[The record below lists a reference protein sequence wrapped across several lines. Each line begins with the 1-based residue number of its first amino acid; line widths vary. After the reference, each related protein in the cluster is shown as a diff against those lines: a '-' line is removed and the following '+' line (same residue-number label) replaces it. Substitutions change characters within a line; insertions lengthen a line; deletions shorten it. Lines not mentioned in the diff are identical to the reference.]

1 MTASGVKR
9 GDLIAGISVAIL
21 LIPQALAYAEIAGV
35 PPFYGL
41 YAAALPPIAAA
52 LFASSR
58 HLQTGP
64 VAMTA
69 LLTFGA
75 LSILAEPGSDEYV
88 ELAVLLALIVG
99 LIRLGLGLLRAG
111 VVAYLMSQPVLVGF
125 TSAAGILITASQLPT
140 VLGVD
145 PEATGLLR
153 AAGEAL
159 VSPDE
164 WDPAT
169 IAFAVAAAVV
179 IVGGRRLGPRF
190 PGVVA
195 AVAGAVVVSSLLD
208 FDGATVAFVPEGLP
222 PFTLSFPWSRL
233 PSLLVPGA
241 VIALLGFAEPVAI
254 ARTFAAQERT
264 PWNPSREFVSQ
275 GMANIAS
282 AISSGFPVGGSF
294 SRSGIARLAGGETRW
309 TGAVAGLAVF
319 AFLPVAGVLEPLP
332 RSVLGTTVIVAVIRL
347 VRIPAMVRLIKITWG
362 QSLVAWTTFIATLA
376 LAPRIDIAVIIGVA
390 AATAVHLRREAL
402 IRVETSVDGST
413 LTIKPYGVLYFGS
426 APRLSE
432 ALIEQLASVG
442 DLTDVV
448 VDMGALGRVD
458 YTGVIALKRF
468 IDESEAAGLTAELT
482 NVPPHATGTLSR
494 FWGDS
499 LSRWVHPD

>member
-1 MTASGVKR
+1 MTAIGVKR
-9 GDLIAGISVAIL
+9 GDVVAGISVAIL

-35 PPFYGL
+35 PPYYGL

-52 LFASSR
+52 LLASSR

-75 LSILAEPGSDEYV
+75 LSVIAEPGSDEYI
-88 ELAVLLALIVG
+88 ELAILLALIVG
-99 LIRLGLGLLRAG
+99 VIRLGLGLLRAG

-125 TSAAGILITASQLPT
+125 TSAAGILITASQVPT
-140 VLGVD
+140 VLGVG
-145 PEATGLLR
+145 ETSSGLLR
-153 AAGEAL
+153 GAWDAL
-159 VSPDE
+159 IAVDE
-164 WDPAT
+164 WDAAT
-169 IAFAVAAAVV
+169 IGFAVATAVI

-190 PGVVA
+190 PGVVV
-195 AVAGAVVVSSLLD
+195 AVVGAVVASTVLA

-222 PFTLSFPWSRL
+222 PFTLSFPWGDL
-233 PSLLVPGA
+233 PSLLLPGA

-264 PWNPSREFVSQ
+264 PWDPSREFLSQ
-275 GMANIAS
+275 GLANIAS

-294 SRSGIARLAGGETRW
+294 SRSGIAKLAGGETRW

-332 RSVLGTTVIVAVIRL
+332 RAVLGTTVIVAVIRL
-347 VRIPAMVRLIKITWG
+347 VRIPSMVRLIRITWG
-362 QSLVAWTTFIATLA
+362 QSIVAWTTFIATLT
-376 LAPRIDIAVIIGVA
+376 LAPRIDIAVVIGVA

-402 IRVETSVDGST
+402 IRVETTVDDST

-432 ALIEQLASVG
+432 VLIAQLAAA
-442 DLTDVV
+442 DHITDVV

-468 IDESEAAGLTAELT
+468 IDESEAAGLSAELI
-482 NVPPHATGTLSR
+482 NVPPHAKGTLTR
-494 FWGDS
+494 FWGDA